1 MEKTTFKKTALKNLV
16 SLLNE
21 GKTQFHVN
29 DICKK
34 KLVSAGYAELGLY
47 DDWEDKLKSGGR
59 YFVTPFSSVVFA
71 FAIGENPESYRIT
84 ASHTDFPMLK
94 IKSNP
99 ELIRKGYMQA
109 NVENYGGLIK
119 ETWFDRPL
127 GMAGK
132 VVLESGDAFA
142 PKSVLFDSE
151 KPVCIIPSLAPH
163 LRKADKPA
171 EIDIQKEMLPVFGI
185 ESKYSKATDTKTD
198 NGDKNWMLSY
208 VAGKLGVD
216 TKDILDFDLY
226 LYNSEEAAELGI
238 EIGIENETDNG
249 FITGPRIDNLSS
261 VAAQLE
267 ALTGD
272 GVTFGSCVAVGAF
285 FDNEEIGSRSKQGA
299 DSALFGEFLR
309 KLTDELRRNG
319 ICVRPGKLMEKAFS
333 ISLDVAHALHPNYPE
348 KSDITN
354 EVILGG
360 GVVLKSSAS
369 QRYVTDSEAGAVI
382 EKLSRD
388 GDIKL
393 QRQVNRSGMPGGQTL
408 GPIMSS
414 YLPIKS
420 VDMGIP
426 VLAMHSA
433 SELAA
438 PADYLELVKLIKV
451 FYEVL

>member
-1 MEKTTFKKTALKNLV
+1 MNEFTD
-16 SLLNE
+16 LLNK

-29 DICKK
+29 KLCKEG
-34 KLVSAGYAELGLY
+34 LMLAGYTELGLY
-47 DDWEDKLKSGGR
+47 DDWNEVLKTGGK
-59 YFVTPFSSVVFA
+59 YFVAPFSSVVFA
-71 FAIGENPESYRIT
+71 FAIGENPESFRIT

-94 IKSNP
+94 LKSKP
-99 ELIRKGYMQA
+99 EIIRKGYMQA

-127 GMAGK
+127 GLAGK
-132 VVLESGDAFA
+132 VVLATEDAFA
-142 PKSVLFDSE
+142 PRPVLFDSE
-151 KPVCIIPSLAPH
+151 KAVCIIPSLAPH
-163 LRKADKPA
+163 LRKDSKPEA
-171 EIDIQKEMLPVFGI
+171 IDMQKEMLPAFGLCGN
-185 ESKYSKATDTKTD
+185 D
-198 NGDKNWMLSY
+198 NKENWLLKY
-208 VAGKLGVD
+208 VADKLGVSED
-216 TKDILDFDLY
+216 DILDFDLY
-226 LYNSEEAAELGI
+226 LYNTAEAVKTGL
-238 EIGIENETDNG
+238 DNQL
-249 FITGPRIDNLSS
+249 IASPRIDNLSS
-261 VAAQLE
+261 VAAQLA
-267 ALTGD
+267 ALTD
-272 GVTFGSCVAVGAF
+272 ENAAFKNCVAVGAF

-299 DSALFGEFLR
+299 DSLLFSDFLK
-309 KLTDELRRNG
+309 KLTDELRWNG
-319 ICVRPGKLMEKAFS
+319 ICTKPEKLMENAFS

-354 EVILGG
+354 EVILGN

-388 GDIKL
+388 FDIKI

-414 YLPIKS
+414 YLPVKS

-438 PADYLELVKLIKV
+438 EADYLELVKLLKK
-451 FYEVL
+451 FYA

>member
-1 MEKTTFKKTALKNLV
+1 MIYKNFISV
-16 SLLNE
+16 LNN

-29 DICKK
+29 AICKDRL
-34 KLVSAGYAELGLY
+34 KLKGYTELSLFC
-47 DDWEDKLKSGGR
+47 DWEGMLRTGGR
-59 YFVTPFSSVVFA
+59 YFVAPFSSVIFA
-71 FAIGENPESYRIT
+71 FAIGETPDSFRIT

-109 NVENYGGLIK
+109 NVENYGGMIK

-132 VVLESGDAFA
+132 VVLATEDAFE
-142 PKSVLFDSE
+142 PRRVLFDSE

-163 LRKADKPA
+163 LRKDSKPEA
-171 EIDIQKEMLPVFGI
+171 IDIQKEMLPVFGL
-185 ESKYSKATDTKTD
+185 ESKCSTATDVKTE
-198 NGDKNWMLSY
+198 NGEKNWLLAFVSE
-208 VAGKLGVD
+208 KLGVS
-216 TKDILDFDLY
+216 TEDILDFDLY
-226 LYNSEEAAELGI
+226 LYNSEEATEPGLEKGL
-238 EIGIENETDNG
+238 
-249 FITGPRIDNLSS
+249 ITSPRIDNLSS

-267 ALTGD
+267 ALTDEGA
-272 GVTFGSCVAVGAF
+272 TFKNCVAVGAF

-299 DSALFGEFLR
+299 DSLLFGNFFA
-309 KLTDELRRNG
+309 KLMDELGKNR
-319 ICVRPGKLMEKAFS
+319 ICTKPEKLMEKAFS

-354 EVILGG
+354 EVILGN

-388 GDIKL
+388 CNIKI

-438 PADYLELVKLIKV
+438 VDDYLELVKLIKI
-451 FYEVL
+451 FYA